1 MASQP
6 PLSLVLRAGQ
16 TFDSYVVTPKQN
28 DIAVT
33 ALRRLIHQDES
44 GSPGDR
50 LLLVWGPPGCGKT
63 HLAVAAAWEAQ
74 QCGQRVAMLDLAG
87 DEPVS
92 PSWLEALHGVEFIVL
107 EGLHLIPGEQEW
119 ETALFRLVDKVLLAG
134 TTRMMVTSRMP
145 PAKLSFALA
154 DLVSRLQWGLTVA
167 LRMAEQA
174 ALAEIL
180 EIRARRL
187 GLGVEKPVIEYLL
200 TRYKRDLPA
209 LLALLDELDRAGL
222 AAQRR
227 LTVPFVQRHL
237 RDKELSC
244 R

>member
-1 MASQP
+1 MGSQP

-44 GSPGDR
+44 GRPGDR
-50 LLLVWGPPGCGKT
+50 LLLVWGPPGSGKT
-63 HLAVAAAWEAQ
+63 HLALAAAWEAQ
-74 QCGQRVAMLDLAG
+74 QCGQRVAVLDLG
-87 DEPVS
+87 GEEPVS
-92 PSWLEALHGVEFIVL
+92 PSWLEALYGVEFVVL
-107 EGLHLIPGEQEW
+107 EGLHLVAGDHDW
-119 ETALFRLVDKVLLAG
+119 ETALFRLVDRVLLAG
-134 TTRMMVTSRMP
+134 TTRMIVTSQMP
-145 PAKLSFALA
+145 LTKLSFDLA
-154 DLVSRLQWGLTVA
+154 DLVSRLQWGLTAA
-167 LRMAEQA
+167 LRPAEQS

-180 EIRARRL
+180 RIRADRL

-237 RDKELSC
+237 RDKGLSC